1 MLKEFNS
8 VFERGKKMNKIRLIV
23 LALVFL
29 IMGGGLTISGVT
41 DIIKMGGDI
50 PDFNY
55 DSIANIKKGDFAAG
69 YIANI
74 YDCYAGET
82 TTNTTM
88 GIETSSYTSREY
100 FIMPLVNDTDLE
112 NNMFISVSV
121 SDKEDRDTLYAICDA
136 TYEYLDGNEDAD
148 FPDMAFIGRAA
159 VLDDELMGY
168 MADWFEEAEYFDGG
182 RSEAMAHIIP
192 YDLMLYNPNSAYISL
207 VVGLIMIA
215 VVIVAAIIIFHV
227 SKGKTKQDDTAEQ
240 EFTGYTQVNAEPA
253 PVPETADAAPESN
266 GFAEN
271 AYSQPLPDI
280 PQPIDPD
287 EFFAKPKKPEPVKEE
302 EPAAP
307 AEEQSNEIE
316 TSGMDAEKVLREQE
330 EAAALNQGSV
340 VTGEGIETG
349 ELNAEQVLYEQEQA
363 LEASRKP
370 VETSEGIETGE
381 LDAEQ
386 VLYEQEQALEA
397 SRKPVETSEGIETG
411 ELNAEQVLYEQE
423 QALAAAQGPAVTGE
437 EIDTSDLEM
446 GGLEY
451 FEAPAEDNDDIFE
464 FSNDL
469 DYDVNASEIKISE

>member
-1 MLKEFNS
+1 
-8 VFERGKKMNKIRLIV
+8 MNKLRLII

-29 IMGGGLTISGVT
+29 IMGGGLTISGVS
-41 DIIKMGGDI
+41 DIIKIGGDI
-50 PDFNY
+50 PDFNFE
-55 DSIANIKKGDFAAG
+55 SIADIQKGDFAAG

-100 FIMPLVNDTDLE
+100 FIMPLVNDKDLG
-112 NNMFISVSV
+112 NDMFISVSV
-121 SDKEDRDTLYAICDA
+121 SDKEDRDLLYAICDA

-148 FPDMAFIGRAA
+148 FPEMAFLGRAA

-168 MADWFEEAEYFDGG
+168 MADWFEEAGYFEGG

-215 VVIVAAIIIFHV
+215 AVIVAAIIIFHI
-227 SKGKTKQDDTAEQ
+227 SKGKTKQDNPAENQ
-240 EFTGYTQVNAEPA
+240 EFTGYTQVNSEPA
-253 PVPETADAAPESN
+253 PAPEFPAPETSAPEN
-266 GFAEN
+266 IGFAEN
-271 AYSQPLPDI
+271 DYSQPDI
-280 PQPIDPD
+280 PQPIDAD
-287 EFFAKPKKPEPVKEE
+287 AFFAKPEKPKPVREE
-302 EPAAP
+302 QPAAP
-307 AEEQSNEIE
+307 AANQSSEIE
-316 TSGMDAEKVLREQE
+316 TAGMDAEKVLREQE
-330 EAAALNQGSV
+330 EAAALQQKPTATS
-340 VTGEGIETG
+340 EGIETG

-370 VETSEGIETGE
+370 TVTSEGIETGE
-381 LDAEQ
+381 LNAEQ

-397 SRKPVETSEGIETG
+397 SRTPVETSEGIETG

-423 QALAAAQGPAVTGE
+423 QALAATHKTTVTGE
-437 EIDTSDLEM
+437 GIDTSGLDM

-451 FEAPAEDNDDIFE
+451 FEAAAEENDDIFE

-469 DYDVNASEIKISE
+469 DYDVNASEIKID